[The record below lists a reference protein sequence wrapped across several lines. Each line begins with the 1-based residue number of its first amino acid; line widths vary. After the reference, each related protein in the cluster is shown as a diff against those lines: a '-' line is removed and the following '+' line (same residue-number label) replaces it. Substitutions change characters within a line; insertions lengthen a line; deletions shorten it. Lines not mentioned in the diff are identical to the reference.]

1 MQLNENIESIIG
13 DPKKAIN
20 RLAYPT
26 ILSMLLMFANNL
38 IDSMWVG
45 GLGSEPLAALGFMSP
60 LYLVIIGFG
69 VGIGAGANSLI
80 SRYIGAERFE
90 DSNNAAM
97 HSIIIGIIV
106 SIAIMLIGIFFLK
119 DLLILFGAGSVIDYA
134 MDYGMIIFLS
144 SMVILFPAIISSL
157 FRAEGDVKRATWP
170 LVLNAVLNMIL
181 DPILIYYF
189 NWGIRG
195 AAIATVLSTLAN
207 LLMMLYWYLVKR
219 DTFLN
224 LDIDYYHRD
233 LEIYEEIL
241 LVSLPAS
248 CEEVIYSIVG
258 ISFNYLIMLT
268 AGTMEV
274 AIFTVVWRFVSIAFL
289 PCIAIGVSTIT
300 VSGVAYG
307 AKNIQNFRITL
318 NYSTLISLIIT
329 AIICAVFFIFA
340 YPISESFNLISGN
353 AEMIART
360 AEVLRI
366 MVFYNLFI
374 PFGATAVYV
383 YQGVGSG
390 FKSLATTLLREIIL
404 SVGLAYLF
412 GLTFKMG
419 IFGVY
424 LGAIVGMIL
433 GCFIGFICI
442 VIFEEKFKKECE
454 NLAEKKDS

>member
-97 HSIIIGIIV
+97 HSIVIGIIV
-106 SIAIMLIGIFFLK
+106 SIFIALIGIFFLK
-119 DLLILFGAGSVIDYA
+119 DLLIIFGAASVIDYA

-144 SMVILFPAIISSL
+144 SVIILFPAIISSL
-157 FRAEGDVKRATWP
+157 FRAEGDIKRATWP
-170 LVLNAVLNMIL
+170 LVLNAILNMIL

-189 NWGIRG
+189 NWGIKG
-195 AAIATVLSTLAN
+195 AAIATVVSTLAN
-207 LLMMLYWYLVKR
+207 LLLMLYWYLIKR
-219 DTFLN
+219 DTFLK
-224 LDIDYYHRD
+224 LSLKYYQRKW
-233 LEIYEEIL
+233 EIYKEIL

-258 ISFNYLIMLT
+258 VFFNYLIMIT
-268 AGTMEV
+268 AGTVEV

-329 AIICAVFFIFA
+329 VLICAFFFFFA
-340 YPISESFNLISGN
+340 YPISESFNFISGN
-353 AEMIART
+353 PEMINRT

-374 PFGATAVYV
+374 PFGSTAIYV

-390 FKSLATTLLREIIL
+390 FKSLILTLLREIIL

-412 GLTFKMG
+412 GFTFKMG

-433 GCFIGFICI
+433 GCLIGFVCI
-442 VIFEEKFKKECE
+442 IIYEKKFKKECE
-454 NLAEKKDS
+454 S

>member
-26 ILSMLLMFANNL
+26 ILSMLLMYANNL

-45 GLGSEPLAALGFMSP
+45 GLGSGPLAALGFMSP
-60 LYLVIIGFG
+60 LYIVIIGLG
-69 VGIGAGANSLI
+69 VGVGAGANSLI
-80 SRYIGAERFE
+80 SRYIGAERYE
-90 DSNNAAM
+90 ESNNAAM
-97 HSIIIGIIV
+97 HSVILGIVV
-106 SIAIMLIGIFFLK
+106 SIIMMLAGIFFLK
-119 DLLILFGAGSVIDYA
+119 DLLIIFGAGSVIDYA

-144 SMVILFPAIISSL
+144 SGIILFPAIISSL
-157 FRAEGDVKRATWP
+157 FRAEGDIKRAAWP
-170 LVLNAVLNMIL
+170 LVLNAILNLIL

-189 NWGIRG
+189 NWGIKG

-207 LLMMLYWYLVKR
+207 LLVMLYWYLIKR
-219 DTFLN
+219 DTFLK
-224 LDIDYYHRD
+224 LSFRHYHTK

-248 CEEVIYSIVG
+248 FEELIYAIVG
-258 ISFNYLIMLT
+258 ICFNYLIILT

-307 AKNIQNFRITL
+307 ARNIQNFRITL
-318 NYSTLISLIIT
+318 NYSTLVSLLVT
-329 AIICAVFFIFA
+329 ALICAIFFVFA
-340 YPISESFNLISGN
+340 YPISEAFNFISGN
-353 AEMIART
+353 PEMIART

-374 PFGATAVYV
+374 PFGAIATYV

-390 FKSLATTLLREIIL
+390 FKSLVLTLLREIVL

-412 GLTFKMG
+412 AIVFKMG

-433 GCFIGFICI
+433 GCFIGFACI
-442 VIFEEKFKKECE
+442 LIYEKKFRKECE
-454 NLAEKKDS
+454 SFSQI

>member
-97 HSIIIGIIV
+97 HSIVIGIIV
-106 SIAIMLIGIFFLK
+106 SIFIALIGIFFLK
-119 DLLILFGAGSVIDYA
+119 DLLIIFGAASVIDYA

-144 SMVILFPAIISSL
+144 SVIILFPAIISSL
-157 FRAEGDVKRATWP
+157 FRAEGDIKRATWP
-170 LVLNAVLNMIL
+170 LVLNAILNMIL

-189 NWGIRG
+189 NWGIKG
-195 AAIATVLSTLAN
+195 AAIATVVSTLAN
-207 LLMMLYWYLVKR
+207 LLLMLYWYLIKR
-219 DTFLN
+219 DTFLK
-224 LDIDYYHRD
+224 LSLKYYQRKW
-233 LEIYEEIL
+233 EIYKEIL

-258 ISFNYLIMLT
+258 VCFNYLIMIT
-268 AGTMEV
+268 AGTVEV

-318 NYSTLISLIIT
+318 NYSTMISLIIT
-329 AIICAVFFIFA
+329 VIICAFFFFFA
-340 YPISESFNLISGN
+340 YPISESFNFISGN
-353 AEMIART
+353 PEMINRT

-374 PFGATAVYV
+374 PFGSTAIYV

-390 FKSLATTLLREIIL
+390 FKSLILTLLREIIL

-412 GLTFKMG
+412 GFTFKMG

-433 GCFIGFICI
+433 GCLIGFVCI
-442 VIFEEKFKKECE
+442 IIYEKKFKKECE
-454 NLAEKKDS
+454 S

>member
-97 HSIIIGIIV
+97 HSIVIGIIV
-106 SIAIMLIGIFFLK
+106 SIFIALIGIFFLK
-119 DLLILFGAGSVIDYA
+119 DLLIIFGAASVIDYA

-144 SMVILFPAIISSL
+144 SVIILFPAIISSL
-157 FRAEGDVKRATWP
+157 FRAEGDIKRATWP
-170 LVLNAVLNMIL
+170 LVLNAILNMIL

-189 NWGIRG
+189 NWGIKG
-195 AAIATVLSTLAN
+195 AAIATVVSTLAN
-207 LLMMLYWYLVKR
+207 LLLMLYWYLIKR
-219 DTFLN
+219 DTFLK
-224 LDIDYYHRD
+224 LSLKYYQRKW
-233 LEIYEEIL
+233 EIYKEIL

-258 ISFNYLIMLT
+258 VCFNYLIMIT
-268 AGTMEV
+268 AGTVEV

-329 AIICAVFFIFA
+329 VIICAFFFFFA
-340 YPISESFNLISGN
+340 YPISESFNFISGN
-353 AEMIART
+353 PEMINRT

-374 PFGATAVYV
+374 PFGSTAIYV

-390 FKSLATTLLREIIL
+390 FKSLILTLLREIIL

-412 GLTFKMG
+412 GFTFKMG

-433 GCFIGFICI
+433 GCLIGFVCI
-442 VIFEEKFKKECE
+442 IIYEKKFKKECE
-454 NLAEKKDS
+454 S

>member
-1 MQLNENIESIIG
+1 MQTNENIESIIG
-13 DPKKAIN
+13 DPRKAIN

-26 ILSMLLMFANNL
+26 IISMLLMFANNL

-97 HSIIIGIIV
+97 HSIVIGIIV
-106 SIAIMLIGIFFLK
+106 SIFIALIGIFFLK
-119 DLLILFGAGSVIDYA
+119 DLLIIFGAASVIDYA

-144 SMVILFPAIISSL
+144 SVIILFPAIISSL
-157 FRAEGDVKRATWP
+157 FRAEGDIKRATWP
-170 LVLNAVLNMIL
+170 LVLNAILNMIL

-189 NWGIRG
+189 NWGIKG
-195 AAIATVLSTLAN
+195 AAIATVVSTLAN
-207 LLMMLYWYLVKR
+207 LLLMLYWYLIKR
-219 DTFLN
+219 DTFLK
-224 LDIDYYHRD
+224 LSLKYYQRKW
-233 LEIYEEIL
+233 EIYKEIL

-258 ISFNYLIMLT
+258 VCFNYLIMIT
-268 AGTMEV
+268 AGTVEV

-318 NYSTLISLIIT
+318 NYSTMISLIIT
-329 AIICAVFFIFA
+329 VIICAFFFFFA
-340 YPISESFNLISGN
+340 YPISESFNFISGN
-353 AEMIART
+353 PEMINRT

-374 PFGATAVYV
+374 PFGSTAIYV

-390 FKSLATTLLREIIL
+390 FKSLILTLLREIIL

-412 GLTFKMG
+412 GFTFKMG

-433 GCFIGFICI
+433 GCLIGFVCI
-442 VIFEEKFKKECE
+442 IIYEKKFKKECE
-454 NLAEKKDS
+454 S

>member
-26 ILSMLLMFANNL
+26 ILSMLLMYANNL

-45 GLGSEPLAALGFMSP
+45 GLGSGPLAALGFMSP
-60 LYLVIIGFG
+60 LYIVIIGLG
-69 VGIGAGANSLI
+69 VGVGAGANSLI
-80 SRYIGAERFE
+80 SRYIGAERYDE
-90 DSNNAAM
+90 SNNAAM
-97 HSIIIGIIV
+97 HSIILGIIV
-106 SIAIMLIGIFFLK
+106 SLIMMLVGVFFLK
-119 DLLILFGAGSVIDYA
+119 DLLIIFGAGSVIDYA

-144 SMVILFPAIISSL
+144 SGIILFPAIISSL
-157 FRAEGDVKRATWP
+157 FRAEGDIKRAAWP
-170 LVLNAVLNMIL
+170 LVLNAVLNLIL

-189 NWGIRG
+189 NWGIKG

-207 LLMMLYWYLVKR
+207 LLVMLYWYLIKR
-219 DTFLN
+219 DTFLK
-224 LDIDYYHRD
+224 LSFRHYHTK
-233 LEIYEEIL
+233 LEIYKEIL

-248 CEEVIYSIVG
+248 CEELIYAIVG
-258 ISFNYLIMLT
+258 ICFNYLIILT

-307 AKNIQNFRITL
+307 ARNIQNFRITL
-318 NYSTLISLIIT
+318 NYSTLVSLLVT
-329 AIICAVFFIFA
+329 ALICAIFFVFA
-340 YPISESFNLISGN
+340 YPISEAFNFISGN
-353 AEMIART
+353 PEMISRT

-374 PFGATAVYV
+374 PFGAIATYV

-390 FKSLATTLLREIIL
+390 FKSLVLTLLREIVL

-412 GLTFKMG
+412 SIVFKMG

-433 GCFIGFICI
+433 GCFIGFACLLIY
-442 VIFEEKFKKECE
+442 EKKFRKECE
-454 NLAEKKDS
+454 SLSQN

>member
-97 HSIIIGIIV
+97 HSIVIGIIV
-106 SIAIMLIGIFFLK
+106 SIFIALIGIFFLK
-119 DLLILFGAGSVIDYA
+119 DLLIIFGAASVIDYA

-144 SMVILFPAIISSL
+144 SVIILFPAIISSL
-157 FRAEGDVKRATWP
+157 FRAEGDIKRATWP
-170 LVLNAVLNMIL
+170 LVLNAILNMIL

-189 NWGIRG
+189 NWGIKG
-195 AAIATVLSTLAN
+195 AAIATVVSTLAN
-207 LLMMLYWYLVKR
+207 LLLMLYWYLIKR
-219 DTFLN
+219 DTFLK
-224 LDIDYYHRD
+224 LSLKYYQRKW
-233 LEIYEEIL
+233 EIYKEIL

-258 ISFNYLIMLT
+258 VCFNYLIMIT
-268 AGTMEV
+268 AGTVEV

-318 NYSTLISLIIT
+318 NYSTMISLIIT
-329 AIICAVFFIFA
+329 VIICAFFFFFA
-340 YPISESFNLISGN
+340 YPISESFNFISGN
-353 AEMIART
+353 PEMINRT

-374 PFGATAVYV
+374 PFGSTAIYI

-390 FKSLATTLLREIIL
+390 FKSLILTLLREIIL

-412 GLTFKMG
+412 GFTFKMG

-433 GCFIGFICI
+433 GCLIGFVCI
-442 VIFEEKFKKECE
+442 IIYEKKFKKECE
-454 NLAEKKDS
+454 S

>member
-97 HSIIIGIIV
+97 HSIVIGIIV
-106 SIAIMLIGIFFLK
+106 SIFIALIGIFFLK
-119 DLLILFGAGSVIDYA
+119 DLLIIFGAASVIDYA

-144 SMVILFPAIISSL
+144 SVIILFPAIISSL
-157 FRAEGDVKRATWP
+157 FRAEGDIKRATWP
-170 LVLNAVLNMIL
+170 LVLNAILNMIL

-189 NWGIRG
+189 NWGIKG
-195 AAIATVLSTLAN
+195 AAIATVVSTFAN
-207 LLMMLYWYLVKR
+207 LLLMLYWYLIKR
-219 DTFLN
+219 DTFLK
-224 LDIDYYHRD
+224 LSLKYYQRKW
-233 LEIYEEIL
+233 EIYKEIL

-258 ISFNYLIMLT
+258 VCFNYLIMIT
-268 AGTMEV
+268 AGTVEV

-318 NYSTLISLIIT
+318 NYSTMISLIIT
-329 AIICAVFFIFA
+329 VLICAFFFFFA
-340 YPISESFNLISGN
+340 YPISESFNFISGN
-353 AEMIART
+353 PEMINRT

-374 PFGATAVYV
+374 PFGSTAIYI

-390 FKSLATTLLREIIL
+390 FKSLILTLLREIIL

-412 GLTFKMG
+412 GFTFKMG

-433 GCFIGFICI
+433 GCLIGFVCI
-442 VIFEEKFKKECE
+442 IIYEKKFKKECE
-454 NLAEKKDS
+454 S

>member
-97 HSIIIGIIV
+97 HSIVIGIIV
-106 SIAIMLIGIFFLK
+106 SIFIALIGIFFLK
-119 DLLILFGAGSVIDYA
+119 DLLIIFGAASVIDYA

-144 SMVILFPAIISSL
+144 SVIILFPAIISSL
-157 FRAEGDVKRATWP
+157 FRAEGDIKRATWP
-170 LVLNAVLNMIL
+170 LVLNAILNMIL

-189 NWGIRG
+189 NWGIKG
-195 AAIATVLSTLAN
+195 AAIATVVSTFAN
-207 LLMMLYWYLVKR
+207 LLLMLYWYLIKR
-219 DTFLN
+219 DTFLK
-224 LDIDYYHRD
+224 LSLKYYQRKW
-233 LEIYEEIL
+233 EIYKEIL

-258 ISFNYLIMLT
+258 VCFNYLIMIT
-268 AGTMEV
+268 AGTVEV

-329 AIICAVFFIFA
+329 VLICAFFFFFA
-340 YPISESFNLISGN
+340 YPISESFNFISGN
-353 AEMIART
+353 PEMINRT

-374 PFGATAVYV
+374 PFGSTAIYI

-390 FKSLATTLLREIIL
+390 FKSLILTLLREIIL

-412 GLTFKMG
+412 GFTFKMG

-433 GCFIGFICI
+433 GCLIGFVCI
-442 VIFEEKFKKECE
+442 LIYEKKFKKECE
-454 NLAEKKDS
+454 S

>member
-97 HSIIIGIIV
+97 HSIVIGIIV
-106 SIAIMLIGIFFLK
+106 SIFIALIGIFFLK
-119 DLLILFGAGSVIDYA
+119 DLLIIFGAASVIDYA

-144 SMVILFPAIISSL
+144 SVIILFPAIISSL
-157 FRAEGDVKRATWP
+157 FRAEGDIKRATWP
-170 LVLNAVLNMIL
+170 LVLNAILNMIL

-189 NWGIRG
+189 NWGIKG
-195 AAIATVLSTLAN
+195 AAIATVVSTFAN
-207 LLMMLYWYLVKR
+207 LLLMLYWYLIKR
-219 DTFLN
+219 DTFLK
-224 LDIDYYHRD
+224 LSLKYYQRKW
-233 LEIYEEIL
+233 EIYKEIL

-258 ISFNYLIMLT
+258 VCFNYLIMIT
-268 AGTMEV
+268 AGTVEV

-329 AIICAVFFIFA
+329 VLICAFFFFFA
-340 YPISESFNLISGN
+340 YPISESFNFISGN
-353 AEMIART
+353 PEMINRT

-374 PFGATAVYV
+374 PFGSTAIYV

-390 FKSLATTLLREIIL
+390 FKSLILTLLREIIL

-412 GLTFKMG
+412 GFTFKMG

-433 GCFIGFICI
+433 GCLIGFVCI
-442 VIFEEKFKKECE
+442 IIYEKKFKKECE
-454 NLAEKKDS
+454 S